1 MSSKGP
7 EMLTIQVLIENN
19 QSLQTLK
26 SGGNSPPLV
35 AEHGLSFYVTKDG
48 RSLIFDTGKSG
59 AIVKNAAELGVDLSQ
74 AEALVVSH
82 SHYDHGGG
90 LRALAKEAG
99 FQGPLWTGP
108 GFFDA
113 KWSDESPQPRNL
125 GLDVDQAFLES
136 HGIRCKT
143 LTVNKTG
150 SIQEI
155 LPDMYILGNFRRT
168 HGEEIIAKRFIV
180 ERGQSQKAVSREVD
194 DFRDEIALVID
205 FKKGLVVIAGCAHP
219 GLMNML
225 DTAAEVFQKPLYA
238 VFGGSHLVEAEEE
251 RIIKTRE
258 YLKKSGA
265 ALIALGH
272 CTGPTA
278 YDKLR
283 EELPVL
289 QALFTG
295 AQFIL
300 E

>member
-1 MSSKGP
+1 
-7 EMLTIQVLIENN
+7 MLMIQVLIENN
-19 QSLQTLK
+19 LSLQTLK

-59 AIVKNAAELGVDLSQ
+59 AFVKNAAELGVDLSQ

-82 SHYDHGGG
+82 GHYDHGGG
-90 LRALAKEAG
+90 LRALAEKAG
-99 FQGPLWTGP
+99 FRGPLWTGP

-113 KWSDESPQPRNL
+113 KWSDESPKPRYL
-125 GLDVDQAFLES
+125 GLDVDQVFLES

-143 LTVNKTG
+143 LTAIKTG
-150 SIQEI
+150 SVQEI
-155 LPDMYILGNFRRT
+155 LPDMYILGNFHRT
-168 HGEEIIAKRFIV
+168 YGEETIAKRFIV
-180 ERGQSQKAVSREVD
+180 ERGGRRESD
-194 DFRDEIALVID
+194 DFRDEIALVVD
-205 FKKGLVVIAGCAHP
+205 LKKGLVVIAGCAHP
-219 GLMNML
+219 GLMNIL
-225 DTAAEVFQKPLYA
+225 NTAVEIFQKPLYA
-238 VFGGSHLVEAEEE
+238 FFGGSHLVEAEEE